1 MGPVQSVIATRVP
14 REYEFNTDKREIM
27 EIVSGDLEV
36 LLPDENGWRAIKDG
50 EQFEVP
56 AQSNFNLKIKQTT
69 DYCCSFVQ

>member
-1 MGPVQSVIATRVP
+1 
-14 REYEFNTDKREIM
+14 M